1 MKKVLSI
8 FLAFALAFGL
18 SPICAK
24 AQDMSSYIEDAYIQF
39 DNGTTTVRVGEKV
52 KVIVTIVLTGGTK
65 QVLNDTDEFNN
76 LTFNTPT
83 NVELTKEGE
92 NAYVKGLTV
101 GDSTI
106 TFHYGAPDSNI
117 NPTTNI
123 TVNDLTLKPSYNH
136 LYMLKNMTRRV
147 TVKADWSNLIDVNDV
162 TQSCTFSSTNPAVA
176 VVNQSPVNP
185 TVDGSSA
192 NEIGRIYPV
201 SAGSTII
208 EVTYSG
214 KTIQIPVSVMQ
225 LTIGSQSG
233 ALITETGGTA
243 TYVVTGIGMY
253 DGAPLEVHWC
263 TQNGDS
269 DLAPPTGLTA
279 SGANLANNTSS
290 ITVNANSTVPSG
302 TYYFKLFSNIETS
315 IYSDNIAS
323 VTVAPDTRSSAKSI
337 TNFSIGSN
345 TVGIDEPNH
354 KISVTVPY
362 GTDVTSLKPTIAVS
376 AKATVSP
383 ASGVTHDFTSSAT
396 YTVTAE
402 NGTTQNYTVTVTKA
416 PASSENAITGF
427 SIGEN
432 AGVIDEPNHKITVTV
447 PYGTN
452 VSSMSPTIT
461 ASAKTTVTPS
471 GTAQNFTSPV
481 IYTVTAENGTTQDY
495 TVTVNVAKNSA
506 KAITGFTIGGNTVA
520 IDEPNH
526 KISVT
531 VPYGTD
537 VTSLKPTIAVSAKAT
552 VSPSSGTEQNF
563 TSPVNYTVTADDG
576 AKQDYTVTVTVAKNS
591 AKAITGFSIGS
602 NTVGIDEPNHKISVT
617 VPYGTEV
624 SSLTPTI
631 TVSAKATVSPSSG
644 TEQNFTSPVNYTVT
658 ADDGAKQ
665 DYTVTVTVAKNS
677 AKAITGFSI
686 GSNTVGIDEPNHKI
700 SVTVPYGTEVSSL
713 TPTITVSAKATVS
726 PSSGTEQNFTSPVN
740 YTVTADDGAKQT
752 YSVTV
757 TVAKNGAKSITT
769 PTAITGLTNGTAKTA
784 SALGLPSTVTLVTD
798 NGDVSASVAW
808 NVASCSYDSSSS
820 SAQTFTV
827 SGAVTLPSDIVN
839 TNGVSLTTSISVTV
853 NAASGSSGGTSS
865 GGSSSGGS
873 TTGNSSSVTVTT
885 EAGTTTAAQTVSATT
900 RSNGV
905 AAASVTKDQITDMMK
920 AASEKAQAQNTQT
933 ALEIKV
939 DSGSAATGVSVTIP
953 QGAASSLT
961 NGVDALTISSPTVT
975 VTFDNK
981 ALAEINKD
989 TTGDITVTARKPAD
1003 TALSDEDK
1011 AIIGNRP
1018 VYDLKVTSGSTTI
1031 STFGGGTATVS
1042 VPYTLTAGEDTSKI
1056 VVYYISGSGEL
1067 VMVPGCVYDAYT
1079 GKVTFKTTHFSN
1091 YAVAYNDISFN
1102 DVSGWYA
1109 DNVNYLAARE
1119 IVGGTGNGKFSPDA
1133 NITRAQ
1139 FVTILGRMSGD
1150 NLSGYTSSA
1159 FSDVGTNDWYFAA
1172 VAWAYE
1178 NGIASGFDGAF
1189 DPNANITR
1197 EQMAVML
1204 YRYAKY
1210 AGAEVSNVKGMSI
1223 REFTDYSSISSYA
1236 LTSIQWA
1243 INNSIVSGNSN
1254 GSFAPQANATR
1265 AQAARMIAILLQG
1278 TMK

>member
-665 DYTVTVTVAKNS
+665 
-677 AKAITGFSI
+677 
-686 GSNTVGIDEPNHKI
+686 
-700 SVTVPYGTEVSSL
+700 
-713 TPTITVSAKATVS
+713 
-726 PSSGTEQNFTSPVN
+726 
-740 YTVTADDGAKQT
+740 T